1 MKRSD
6 FDSLGPR
13 ASRPGLVNV
22 IVETPGGSRSKFK
35 YEASLGLFRLHKM
48 LPLGAAFPY
57 DFGFVPGTHGD
68 DGDPLDV
75 MVIADEPT
83 FIGCLVTVRLLGAI
97 EANQTERGVTI
108 RNDRLIGVPE
118 TEKIRPT
125 ARSLDD
131 LPERLLDELEH
142 FFVSYNRAE
151 GREFVPVQ
159 RSGPAAAMRLVQ
171 SAMTDAK
178 AGGGA
183 GENRGATRTPR
194 QGTTRNRRTREPS
207 SPSRRTK

>member
-1 MKRSD
+1 MRRTD

-48 LPLGAAFPY
+48 LPLGASFPY
-57 DFGFVPGTHGD
+57 DFGFIPGTRGD
-68 DGDPLDV
+68 DGEELDV

-131 LPERLLDELEH
+131 LPERLLDQLEH

-151 GREFVPVQ
+151 GRDFVPLQ
-159 RSGPAAAMRLVQ
+159 RSGPADAVRLIERAIRNDEKR
-171 SAMTDAK
+171 SSGNDGNDAK
-178 AGGGA
+178 
-183 GENRGATRTPR
+183 R
-194 QGTTRNRRTREPS
+194 QGTTRNRRTRVPS